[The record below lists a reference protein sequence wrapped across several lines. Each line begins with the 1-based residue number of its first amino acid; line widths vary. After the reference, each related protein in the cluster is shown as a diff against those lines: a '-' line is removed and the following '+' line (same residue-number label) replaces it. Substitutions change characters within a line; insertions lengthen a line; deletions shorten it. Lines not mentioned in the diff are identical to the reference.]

1 MISGNLLVVDDQKTQ
16 RETLQKVLESWGH
29 SVLSACNGS
38 DALEKIKDNSINL
51 VLTDLQM
58 PKMGGLDLLSIIKGA
73 RPDIDVIVMTAYGSV
88 DTAVQAMKSG
98 ATDFITKP
106 VDLDQLEIVLC
117 RTMDKKRLIRENK
130 SLRQKLES
138 NAKQVRLIGDS
149 NAMHDVLAR
158 AFRVA
163 ETDATILIHGESG
176 TGKELL
182 SHTIHDLST
191 RANEP
196 FVVVNCAALPESL
209 IESELFGH
217 VKGAFTGAECSRSG
231 RIKQAEGGTL
241 FLDEIGDISPMVQIK
256 LLRFLQDQQYT
267 PVGTDKIIQA
277 NVRVVTATHR
287 NLQNRINEG
296 KFRQDLF
303 FRLNVV
309 NLELPPLFA
318 RREDIPLL
326 ASHFLTKYS
335 KRYQRPART
344 LSTEA
349 MSTLMGYRYPGNV
362 RELENIIEQA
372 VVMTIGEVIQKDDLP
387 IQINSSAS
395 EVQPDGISA
404 VHANGNLPSLLD
416 DLEKKIIIET
426 LSQFSGNQS
435 RTAKKLGLTE
445 SGLRYKLTKWKSK

>member
-1 MISGNLLVVDDQKTQ
+1 
-16 RETLQKVLESWGH
+16 
-29 SVLSACNGS
+29 
-38 DALEKIKDNSINL
+38 
-51 VLTDLQM
+51 
-58 PKMGGLDLLSIIKGA
+58 
-73 RPDIDVIVMTAYGSV
+73 MTAYGSV

-445 SGLRYKLTKWKSK
+445 GGLRYKLTKWKSK